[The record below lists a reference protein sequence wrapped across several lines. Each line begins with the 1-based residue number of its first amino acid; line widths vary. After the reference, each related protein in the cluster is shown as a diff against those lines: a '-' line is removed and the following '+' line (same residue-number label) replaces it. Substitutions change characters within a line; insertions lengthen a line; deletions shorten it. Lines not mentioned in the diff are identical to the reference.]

1 MSSVRSPDLRLDLA
15 TDWRVVGGLSLWL
28 ALTVAT
34 VWQADLRAWILVPVT
49 LTVLFLGLSVVAS
62 QRFGGGGRG
71 PRTLLWSGTGKWG
84 CIRADGSSEELELS
98 PESRVF
104 PGGAL
109 LVFRHARSLRWLLL
123 LQHRQARHT
132 LRRLCGRLVL
142 ERQRQRAGGRP
153 GVGHRRQQTASGRGR
168 GCLTASVG
176 PTIRRH
182 KQFEPVHRP
191 ET

>member
-34 VWQADLRAWILVPVT
+34 VWQADLRAWILVPAT
-49 LTVLFLGLSVVAS
+49 LTVLFLGLPVVAS

-71 PRTLLWSGTGKWG
+71 TRTLLWSGAGTWC

-109 LVFRHARSLRWLLL
+109 LVFRHARSSRWLLL
-123 LQHRQARHT
+123 LQHRQAREP
-132 LRRLCGRLVL
+132 LRRLCVRLVL
-142 ERQRQRAGGRP
+142 ERQR
-153 GVGHRRQQTASGRGR
+153 RRGLPVARERGAR
-168 GCLTASVG
+168 TGE
-176 PTIRRH
+176 R
-182 KQFEPVHRP
+182 
-191 ET
+191 